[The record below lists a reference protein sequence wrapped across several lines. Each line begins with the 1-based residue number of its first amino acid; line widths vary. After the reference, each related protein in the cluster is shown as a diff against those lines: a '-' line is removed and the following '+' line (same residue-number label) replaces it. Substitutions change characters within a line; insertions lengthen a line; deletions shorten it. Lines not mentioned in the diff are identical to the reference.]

1 MPTWTCKACRTEGD
15 SLSKDGI
22 VGDGEAEQT
31 GEKTSIVAA
40 DAPVASSAG
49 SLQAGCP
56 PIFCF
61 APAGG
66 VHDPAVS
73 LAMQFLHEIIK
84 IY

>member
-40 DAPVASSAG
+40 DAPVASGESEN
-49 SLQAGCP
+49 SVR
-56 PIFCF
+56 F
-61 APAGG
+61 
-66 VHDPAVS
+66 
-73 LAMQFLHEIIK
+73 
-84 IY
+84 